1 MMEYFSFYFCVAI
14 FTAHILM
21 TIIIASRQLLISLY
35 IRFSKKETVFKIYTM
50 TTLPDVAVIIPAHNE
65 EKVLAEGLAAMLRLE
80 YPTGKLK
87 IVVVNDR
94 SSDRTGE
101 IADEFAFRHPSV
113 QVLHRP
119 MDAMPG
125 KSAALKDA
133 LCLIESDILVF
144 FDADYLPEPSLL
156 KRLVA
161 PFADPEVGAT
171 MGRVMPYNSNTN
183 LLTRLVDLERRA
195 GYVVDQQARSL
206 LHFLPQ
212 FGGTVG
218 GIRNSALNSVGGWR
232 GNTLTEDTDITYRLF
247 LGGWTV
253 EYLNEA
259 FCAEESP
266 ESWLVRFRQV
276 RRWAYGH
283 NQCLA
288 RYFFKVITCANQR
301 PMARLDAAII
311 LLFYFYPALT
321 CLSLVLSLMYPLFFA
336 YPPFH
341 VFFAISVAFFTGYGN
356 LSPYF
361 QVIVATQRDGQLE
374 ALRTLPLLFVSSA
387 ISMLA
392 SLSALVEL
400 LKTAMSRS
408 EMAWDKTARY
418 RSA

>member
-1 MMEYFSFYFCVAI
+1 MKLFMFYACVFIFS
-14 FTAHILM
+14 AHILM
-21 TIIIASRQLLISLY
+21 TIIIASRQLFLSLY
-35 IRFSKKETVFKIYTM
+35 VRFSKKETVFKIYNM
-50 TTLPDVAVIIPAHNE
+50 TALPDVMIIIPAHNE
-65 EKVLAEGLAAMLRLE
+65 ERVLAEGLAAMLRLE

-101 IADEFAFRHPSV
+101 IADEFAFRHPNV

-119 MDAMPG
+119 MDAKPG
-125 KSAALKDA
+125 KSAALKDV
-133 LCLIESDILVF
+133 LSRIESDILVF

-171 MGRVMPYNSNTN
+171 MGRVIPYNSNAN

-195 GYVVDQQARSL
+195 GYAVDQQARSL
-206 LHFLPQ
+206 LHLLPQ

-218 GIRNSALNSVGGWR
+218 GIRNSALKSVGGWR
-232 GNTLTEDTDITYRLF
+232 GDTLTEDTDITYRLF

-266 ESWLVRFRQV
+266 EAWQVRFRQV

-288 RYFFKVITCANQR
+288 RYFFKVIACANQR
-301 PMARLDAAII
+301 PLARLDAAII
-311 LLFYFYPALT
+311 LLFYIYPALT
-321 CLSLVLSLMYPLFFA
+321 CLSLALSLLYPLFFA

-341 VFFAISVAFFTGYGN
+341 VIFAVSVAFFTGYGN

-361 QVIVATQRDGQLE
+361 QVIVATQRDGHLE
-374 ALRTLPLLFVSSA
+374 LLRTLPLLFVSSA

-392 SLSALVEL
+392 SVSALVEH
-400 LKTAMSRS
+400 LKAAIYRS
-408 EMAWDKTARY
+408 DLAWDKTTRY